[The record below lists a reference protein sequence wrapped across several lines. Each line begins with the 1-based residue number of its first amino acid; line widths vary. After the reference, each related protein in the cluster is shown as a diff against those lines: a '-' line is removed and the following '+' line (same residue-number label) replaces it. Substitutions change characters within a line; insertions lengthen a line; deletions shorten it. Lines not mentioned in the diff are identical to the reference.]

1 MISRFP
7 LLVLAGTLASAGPAL
22 ADGSQPVDT
31 HLAIT
36 GLASGEQPRAGELRP
51 LHAHLAT
58 LGEGGASAV
67 VYYTVEG
74 ADFRV
79 VTTLGTDQ
87 DGAAAPARLVSYLA
101 PGQKAEV
108 GVAGAGDTEP
118 AVLEIDRV
126 GDRLLV
132 RAAPARRQG

>member
-22 ADGSQPVDT
+22 AGGPQPVDT
-31 HLAIT
+31 YLAIT
-36 GLASGEQPRAGELRP
+36 GLASDAQPQSGKLRP
-51 LHAHLAT
+51 LEAHVAS
-58 LGEGGASAV
+58 LGAGGASAV

-108 GVAGAGDTEP
+108 GVAGGVGTEA
-118 AVLEIDRV
+118 AVLEIGRV

-132 RAAPARRQG
+132 RSAPTRPQG

>member
-7 LLVLAGTLASAGPAL
+7 FLVLAGALASAGPAL
-22 ADGSQPVDT
+22 AGGPQPVDT
-31 HLAIT
+31 YLAIT
-36 GLASGEQPRAGELRP
+36 GLAADDQRRARELRP
-51 LHAHLAT
+51 LHAHVAV

-67 VYYTVEG
+67 VHYTVQG

-87 DGAAAPARLVSYLA
+87 DGTAPPARLVSYLA

-108 GVAGAGDTEP
+108 TVADAVGTEP
-118 AVLEIDRV
+118 AILEIDRV
-126 GDRLLV
+126 GDRLVV
-132 RAAPARRQG
+132 RSTPIKAEG